1 MAANRSQADMEL
13 IDGLSTRVGLIAVK
27 SELASSALPV
37 GIRSVMRAA
46 ATVWLDPYV
55 SSAFREVNQSF
66 TSDARTFVER
76 IEYLTEIPTLFP
88 DGNVISVEVLAK
100 SQDSDCRK
108 GPSGAGDPTV
118 DVTFV
123 PGEPPITCR
132 RKRKDCKGCHHHCSQ
147 LDDALVNVT
156 RYELDVASRDFVLE
170 AQRLGGTRGIRR
182 SRGRL
187 RTFLVFYLPLRH

>member
-13 IDGLSTRVGLIAVK
+13 IDGLSTRVLTEFRDSDVDDFDSGRQQP
-27 SELASSALPV
+27 SD
-37 GIRSVMRAA
+37 
-46 ATVWLDPYV
+46 TVWLVPYV
-55 SSAFREVNQSF
+55 SSAFLEVNQSF

-100 SQDSDCRK
+100 IQDSDCWK